1 MTESRGR
8 GSLAAGYNLGGN
20 MKIQIC
26 MLAVA
31 LALTA
36 CAKRPDAIVP
46 ADIPMQAYTSYDC
59 QALSIELAKEK
70 AALASVSKKQH
81 DAATGDAFGVFL
93 IGVPMSSTFGGD
105 NEGNVA
111 VAKGK
116 VQAIESAMI
125 SKQCSAPVPATPA
138 TAAKKAGS

>member
-1 MTESRGR
+1 
-8 GSLAAGYNLGGN
+8 
-20 MKIQIC
+20 MKTQ
-26 MLAVA
+26 MATLAVV
-31 LALTA
+31 LALVG

-46 ADIPMQAYTSYDC
+46 ADIPMAAYAPHDC
-59 QALSIELAKEK
+59 QSLATELVKEK
-70 AALASVSKKQH
+70 AALAAVSKKQH

-116 VQAIESAMI
+116 VQAIESAI
-125 SKQCSAPVPATPA
+125 TSKQCKS
-138 TAAKKAGS
+138 

>member
-1 MTESRGR
+1 MKYQVMT
-8 GSLAAGYNLGGN
+8 LAAV
-20 MKIQIC
+20 
-26 MLAVA
+26 LAVSG
-31 LALTA
+31 

-46 ADIPMQAYTSYDC
+46 ADIPMQAYTSYGC
-59 QALSIELAKEK
+59 NELSVELAKEK
-70 AALASVSKKQH
+70 ASLATVSKKQH

-125 SKQCSAPVPATPA
+125 SKKCGAPIG
-138 TAAKKAGS
+138 KISS

>member
-1 MTESRGR
+1 MKYQAMTLAIA
-8 GSLAAGYNLGGN
+8 LAASG
-20 MKIQIC
+20 
-26 MLAVA
+26 
-31 LALTA
+31 

-46 ADIPMQAYTSYDC
+46 ADIPMQAYTSYGC
-59 QALSIELAKEK
+59 NELSVELAKEK
-70 AALASVSKKQH
+70 ADLAAVSKKQH

-125 SKQCSAPVPATPA
+125 SKKCGASVG
-138 TAAKKAGS
+138 KASS

>member
-1 MTESRGR
+1 
-8 GSLAAGYNLGGN
+8 
-20 MKIQIC
+20 

-46 ADIPMQAYTSYDC
+46 ADIPMQAYTAYDC
-59 QALSIELAKEK
+59 NSLAIELAKEK
-70 AALASVSKKQH
+70 AALSSVSKKQH

-93 IGVPMSSTFGGD
+93 LGVPMSSTFGGD
-105 NEGNVA
+105 QEGNVA

-125 SKQCSAPVPATPA
+125 SKKCSALPAAPTTSKP
-138 TAAKKAGS
+138 KA

>member
-1 MTESRGR
+1 
-8 GSLAAGYNLGGN
+8 
-20 MKIQIC
+20 MKIQVST
-26 MLAVA
+26 LAMA

-59 QALSIELAKEK
+59 NALAIELAKEK
-70 AALASVSKKQH
+70 AALSSVSKKQH

-93 IGVPMSSTFGGD
+93 LGVPMSSTFGGD
-105 NEGNVA
+105 QEGNVA

-125 SKQCSAPVPATPA
+125 SKQCPAPATATPA
-138 TAAKKAGS
+138 TATKKAGS

>member
-1 MTESRGR
+1 
-8 GSLAAGYNLGGN
+8 
-20 MKIQIC
+20 MKIQIST
-26 MLAVA
+26 LAVA

-59 QALSIELAKEK
+59 QALSVELAKEK

-125 SKQCSAPVPATPA
+125 SKQCSAPVLATPA